1 MAAQI
6 VVFIATMITVPVV
19 LFHAIERPFIRY
31 GTRVAMS
38 IGRRQ
43 AVPTSND
50 VAATSENPVP
60 QHLAAGSGKAD

>member
-1 MAAQI
+1 MA
-6 VVFIATMITVPVV
+6 VPVV

-43 AVPTSND
+43 AVPTRND
-50 VAATSENPVP
+50 VAATPENPVP
-60 QHLAAGSGKAD
+60 QSLAAVSGKSD